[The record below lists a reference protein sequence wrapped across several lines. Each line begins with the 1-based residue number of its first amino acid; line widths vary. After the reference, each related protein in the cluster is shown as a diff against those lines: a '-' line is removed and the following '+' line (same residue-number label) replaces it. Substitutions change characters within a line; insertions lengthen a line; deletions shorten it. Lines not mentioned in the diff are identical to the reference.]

1 MANTFKFQFLLK
13 LFAYLVLLF
22 RLQAEK
28 VTLYFILVHTQATKL
43 PLSNSHTH
51 TQSLPFALK
60 LDCTYSKIMP
70 VILNKTLLSPLLT

>member
-28 VTLYFILVHTQATKL
+28 VILYFILVHTQATKL
-43 PLSNSHTH
+43 PLSNSHTQ
-51 TQSLPFALK
+51 TQSLPSALK
-60 LDCTYSKIMP
+60 LDCTHSKIMP
-70 VILNKTLLSPLLT
+70 VILNKTLLSPL